1 MQTARY
7 SELGFFAF
15 VERKSSFI
23 LKIIKKNSK
32 EAAIP
37 FHKKADQLP
46 KTDFMA
52 RKFRFRAN
60 FSKMPMIPARTCHG
74 EAVSG
79 GGCDAVQHAA
89 LADLVIVSRS

>member
-37 FHKKADQLP
+37 FHKKLINDQKQILWLENSDLEQTFP
-46 KTDFMA
+46 KC
-52 RKFRFRAN
+52 
-60 FSKMPMIPARTCHG
+60 P
-74 EAVSG
+74 
-79 GGCDAVQHAA
+79 
-89 LADLVIVSRS
+89 

>member
-1 MQTARY
+1 LQTARY

-37 FHKKADQLP
+37 FYKKANQ
-46 KTDFMA
+46 
-52 RKFRFRAN
+52 
-60 FSKMPMIPARTCHG
+60 
-74 EAVSG
+74 
-79 GGCDAVQHAA
+79 
-89 LADLVIVSRS
+89 